1 MKRKKIG
8 LFVLLSVILFG
19 YAGTVDYTEAV
30 VYNMP
35 QVIYD
40 GIVEEHPDF
49 SLKYLPSSVGERFN
63 LSRFP
68 NFHKSGSVSGMKKL
82 YYGKDA
88 LLVRCGNYIY
98 NVSSEPDI
106 YHSI

>member
-49 SLKYLPSSVGERFN
+49 SQTQIADYYVENQEELN
-63 LSRFP
+63 LFYKFAM
-68 NFHKSGSVSGMKKL
+68 N
-82 YYGKDA
+82 
-88 LLVRCGNYIY
+88 
-98 NVSSEPDI
+98 E
-106 YHSI
+106 

>member
-35 QVIYD
+35 QVFAL
-40 GIVEEHPDF
+40 DF
-49 SLKYLPSSVGERFN
+49 SQKQIADYYVENQEELN
-63 LSRFP
+63 LFYKFAM
-68 NFHKSGSVSGMKKL
+68 N
-82 YYGKDA
+82 
-88 LLVRCGNYIY
+88 
-98 NVSSEPDI
+98 E
-106 YHSI
+106 

>member
-40 GIVEEHPDF
+40 GIVEELPDF
-49 SLKYLPSSVGERFN
+49 SQKQIADYYVENQEELN
-63 LSRFP
+63 LFYKFAM
-68 NFHKSGSVSGMKKL
+68 N
-82 YYGKDA
+82 
-88 LLVRCGNYIY
+88 
-98 NVSSEPDI
+98 E
-106 YHSI
+106 

>member
-49 SLKYLPSSVGERFN
+49 SKKQIADYYVENQEELN
-63 LSRFP
+63 LFYKFAM
-68 NFHKSGSVSGMKKL
+68 N
-82 YYGKDA
+82 
-88 LLVRCGNYIY
+88 
-98 NVSSEPDI
+98 E
-106 YHSI
+106 